1 METAQAPSAV
11 NVNSLYQTTRRHISH
26 ESDIHFRYCKVFKIS
41 QHGGN
46 PVQFVCSNSIQK
58 ILVHDIVLCLKS
70 INLLTTTIIAPP
82 SNASKWQ
89 MGFNSAFKGLKY
101 INIMKLNVYCI

>member
-1 METAQAPSAV
+1 M
-11 NVNSLYQTTRRHISH
+11 
-26 ESDIHFRYCKVFKIS
+26 
-41 QHGGN
+41 
-46 PVQFVCSNSIQK
+46 QFVCSNSIQK

-101 INIMKLNVYCI
+101 INPLNTQLNSICHLLSLLVGHHILHVSRIRVNIMKLNVYCV